1 MGAVIR
7 WVSAIWVALLLSA
20 CSTTFQPAH
29 VDPATGRFA
38 TQDPIDKVE
47 TELPF
52 EARYSDLLYVMTDS
66 KIESFNE
73 FFIQSFTSM
82 GSFNSVVGKDKL
94 ETLVIQKNLS
104 DKVPSVS
111 DMVGLNRL
119 SKEIGPFLVVEPSV
133 VFLGGY
139 QFEASLKVTDA
150 STGNVVLK
158 ITNAATNW
166 AGLDKPLFYP
176 LFNAFLDWTKGRPIL
191 TAAATQRTH

>member
-1 MGAVIR
+1 MIKRVC
-7 WVSAIWVALLLSA
+7 AIGVALLLSA
-20 CSTTFQPAH
+20 CSSTFQPAH
-29 VDPATGRFA
+29 LDPATGRFA
-38 TQDPIDKVE
+38 AQEPIDKVE
-47 TELPF
+47 TQLPF
-52 EARYSDLLYVMTDS
+52 ETRYANMLYVMTDT

-82 GSFNSVVGKDKL
+82 GSFNSVLGKDKL

-104 DKVPSVS
+104 DKVPGVS
-111 DMVGLNRL
+111 DLVGLNRL

-139 QFEASLKVTDA
+139 RFEASLKVTDA

-158 ITNAATNW
+158 VTNAATNW

-191 TAAATQRTH
+191 TAATTRTH